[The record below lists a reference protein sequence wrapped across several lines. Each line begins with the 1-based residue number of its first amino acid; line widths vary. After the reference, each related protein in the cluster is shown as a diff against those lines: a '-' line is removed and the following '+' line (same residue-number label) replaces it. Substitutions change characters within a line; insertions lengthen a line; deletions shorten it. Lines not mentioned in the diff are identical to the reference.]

1 MKFEKNNILF
11 FWLQAN
17 KSKVKEK
24 NLMKELVNVSV
35 DSLNK
40 IKIED
45 DMEKKKLMD
54 SYPNIVELRLMGT
67 GKDKSLG
74 TTMYEIVDDGKESK
88 HRHVIIY
95 NCCYDCETGVVI
107 PKIIG
112 AILFNTLHNVFGDD
126 FDNVNNEGF
135 VVLIDMVEND
145 DITNYDINFIYG
157 EYLNVAYAYGLHS
170 SFAVLYSE
178 DYAKSLSLEYAGIQV
193 FDMPPEKKKK
203 KKKDKKKKK
212 K

>member
-17 KSKVKEK
+17 KSKVKET

-35 DSLNK
+35 DRLNK

-67 GKDKSLG
+67 SDDKPLG

-95 NCCYDCETGVVI
+95 NCCYDYETGVVI

-135 VVLIDMVEND
+135 VVLIDMLEND

-178 DYAKSLSLEYAGIQV
+178 DYAKSLSLEYTGIHV
-193 FDMPPEKKKK
+193 FDMPAEKKKK